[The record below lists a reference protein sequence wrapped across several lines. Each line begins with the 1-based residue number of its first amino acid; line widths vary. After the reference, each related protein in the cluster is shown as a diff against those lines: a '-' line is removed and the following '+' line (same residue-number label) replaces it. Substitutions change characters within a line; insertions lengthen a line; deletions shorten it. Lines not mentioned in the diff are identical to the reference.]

1 MSQAGRVGQNPTSE
15 IWGRVEKLS
24 PNKEWLGLTR
34 TTITEYTVMYG
45 AYIRFWPTLVMAQ
58 PNLTQLQCVQ
68 GTAHFTAQLI
78 QLQCVQGTAHF
89 AAQLIQLQCVQGTA
103 HFAAQLIQLQCVQGT
118 AHFAAQLIQLQCVQ
132 GTAHLAAQLI
142 QLQCVQG
149 TGYSP
154 LCCTHP
160 ACKRQKGSSPEPV
173 TRVGQ
178 NRMYTLHM
186 TVNLIKI
193 TIYIRSYTAYIYG
206 FGRP

>member
-58 PNLTQLQCVQ
+58 PNLT
-68 GTAHFTAQLI
+68 
-78 QLQCVQGTAHF
+78 
-89 AAQLIQLQCVQGTA
+89 
-103 HFAAQLIQLQCVQGT
+103 
-118 AHFAAQLIQLQCVQ
+118 QLQCVQ

>member
-118 AHFAAQLIQLQCVQ
+118 
-132 GTAHLAAQLI
+132 
-142 QLQCVQG
+142 
-149 TGYSP
+149 GYSP